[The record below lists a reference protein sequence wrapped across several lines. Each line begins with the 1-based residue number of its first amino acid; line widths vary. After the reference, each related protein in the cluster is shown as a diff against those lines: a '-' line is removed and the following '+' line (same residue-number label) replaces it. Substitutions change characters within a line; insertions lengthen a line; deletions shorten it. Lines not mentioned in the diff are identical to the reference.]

1 MQSATYLESPLWQTS
16 IREGTP
22 DTMEGKHFVLN
33 QDMESLHPTYRP
45 VLFADFKRF
54 AIREVLPLK
63 IIRLDERFADT
74 DETAFAILERYDSK
88 LLTPST
94 AEPAVYIRNATT

>member
-1 MQSATYLESPLWQTS
+1 MRVGAPDM
-16 IREGTP
+16 IEGVRYTI
-22 DTMEGKHFVLN
+22 N
-33 QDMESLHPTYRP
+33 QDMEDIHPTYKP

-63 IIRLDERFADT
+63 VIRLDERFADT
-74 DETAFAILERYDSK
+74 DETAFAILRRYDSK

-94 AEPAVYIRNATT
+94 SEPAVYIRNATT